1 MIALTLL
8 ALIGKTPIVET
19 APTPGKFNPMFGI
32 ILLQCLIMA
41 HLSISMQV
49 DHITKSKNSP
59 FRSRLMLLQVL
70 GVIVIY
76 SMHLF
81 DLYSFTKDVGSNA
94 IITMLALQL
103 IFQTHYFLNIIVEI
117 STALD
122 IKILFVMREYPPD

>member
-1 MIALTLL
+1 
-8 ALIGKTPIVET
+8 
-19 APTPGKFNPMFGI
+19 
-32 ILLQCLIMA
+32 
-41 HLSISMQV
+41 
-49 DHITKSKNSP
+49 
-59 FRSRLMLLQVL
+59 MLLQVL